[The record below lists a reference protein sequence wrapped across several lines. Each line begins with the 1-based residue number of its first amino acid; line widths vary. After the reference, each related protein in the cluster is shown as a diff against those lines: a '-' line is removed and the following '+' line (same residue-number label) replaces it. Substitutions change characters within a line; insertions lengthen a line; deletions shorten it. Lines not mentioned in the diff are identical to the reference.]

1 MGKIHVLTPR
11 QLVATGHLRVHF
23 DPEQRFDIFDFET
36 TGHEEYISRRLVIQ
50 AARPAHNWV
59 KEWRN
64 LNQQDPKQ
72 SPEMSKKSKPK
83 PIKAPA
89 GAPPDL
95 ELPHS
100 FEKNGTGI
108 TEAVFQFLEVRPV
121 STPSSTLPLPQN
133 TDPSRWSKSWAK

>member
-1 MGKIHVLTPR
+1 M
-11 QLVATGHLRVHF
+11 HF

-36 TGHEEYISRRLVIQ
+36 TSHEEYISRRLVIQ

-83 PIKAPA
+83 PNKAPA

-100 FEKNGTGI
+100 LVKTNMGI

-121 STPSSTLPLPQN
+121 RITLTHLSSH
-133 TDPSRWSKSWAK
+133 